1 MEKQKK
7 ETNKQLNSAVI
18 NTNVPLETYNRI
30 VWLTGSRLT
39 GVNKK
44 FSHEEVQHIT
54 SIWNWKQM
62 LKKDKITL
70 MFP

>member
-7 ETNKQLNSAVI
+7 ERNKQWNSAVI
-18 NTNVPLETYNRI
+18 NTNVPLETHNRV
-30 VWLTGSRLT
+30 VWLTGSRLA

-44 FSHEEVQHIT
+44 FSYEEVQFIT